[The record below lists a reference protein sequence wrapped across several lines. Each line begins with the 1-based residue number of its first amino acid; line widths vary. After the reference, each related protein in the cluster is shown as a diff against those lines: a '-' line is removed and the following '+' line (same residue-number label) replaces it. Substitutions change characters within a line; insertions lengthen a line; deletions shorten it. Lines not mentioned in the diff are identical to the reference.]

1 MPINLN
7 SDCYITASA
16 DIVGYIKDQDEW
28 KRVGFM
34 KNEKSESEL
43 KEIHYDYLKNRP
55 YILCVNYK
63 KVDAFSEKIYIEKVI
78 FNEPATIV
86 LWSDGSKTVV
96 KCKEGEEFDPDVG
109 LAMCICKR
117 QFGDAFHYIFR
128 KYTEQY
134 WDNLEEEED
143 GDDNL
148 QDYNSM
154 LCDSMRDIF
163 SSLSNRK

>member
-1 MPINLN
+1 MPITLN
-7 SDCYITASA
+7 SDCYITTSA

-28 KRVGFM
+28 KRVGFIE
-34 KNEKSESEL
+34 KKSESKL
-43 KEIHYDYLKNRP
+43 MDNYYNKQRKHP
-55 YILCVNYK
+55 FVLCMNYK
-63 KVDAFSEKIYIEKVI
+63 CGALFRENIYIEKVI

-109 LAMCICKR
+109 LAMCVCKR
-117 QFGDAFHYIFR
+117 LFGNAFHYIFR

-134 WDNLEEEED
+134 WENFEEEED

-148 QDYNSM
+148 QDYNRM
-154 LCDSMRDIF
+154 LRDSMRDIF